1 MYSAVANTACARAP
15 VAQKRQGTFTHDLYF
30 SHASTS
36 RRRVV
41 VVAVAVADAEPCTH
55 DP

>member
-15 VAQKRQGTFTHDLYF
+15 VAQKRQGTFTHDSYF
-30 SHASTS
+30 SHSSTP
-36 RRRVV
+36 RLRVV
-41 VVAVAVADAEPCTH
+41 VVAIADAERCTH